1 MASVIFNDILWM
13 FTFLG
18 LFSLNDVYIHPWLE
32 KTIGSTLTITLYS
45 LVFLLSIGT
54 TILLDRLDNNEDI
67 EDE

>member
-1 MASVIFNDILWM
+1 MTSVIVYDILWM

-18 LFSLNDVYIHPWLE
+18 LFSLNDVYIHPWLD
-32 KTIGSTLTITLYS
+32 KTIGLTLTITLYS

-54 TILLDRLDNNEDI
+54 TILLDGLDNNEDI